1 MQVLEI
7 ETRTDGYD
15 YGPKIVELK
24 LAAEVVVLKMKNL
37 YDDFISDFWFW
48 VGAQNCLFLGFSS
61 I

>member
-37 YDDFISDFWFW
+37 YDDFISDF
-48 VGAQNCLFLGFSS
+48 
-61 I
+61 